1 MNQGWAMAQQVEA
14 HRRDLATMAEARR
27 VRVLS
32 VARQTLRTDAPG
44 SEADPS
50 TRRSATGL
58 PIPGDRA
65 ARRLHPVGERLG
77 GWLIQ
82 AGTRL
87 GGASIRTS

>member
-27 VRVLS
+27 VRSAL
-32 VARQTLRTDAPG
+32 VAP
-44 SEADPS
+44 EAQAVETNS
-50 TRRSATGL
+50 SMRRSATGL
-58 PIPGDRA
+58 PIPSDRA

-77 GWLIQ
+77 NWLIQ

>member
-1 MNQGWAMAQQVEA
+1 MAQQVEA

-27 VRVLS
+27 VRPSS
-32 VARQTLRTDAPG
+32 VAPQMLRTDVVGTDAAG

-77 GWLIQ
+77 NWLIQ

-87 GGASIRTS
+87 GGASISTS